1 MFALLVQFLNN
12 LTLIFIGAVI
22 LGSVDGNRIWGK
34 ELKNVQ
40 LSHVEVILFYFCQKS
55 APKEL
60 ESSF

>member
-40 LSHVEVILFYFCQKS
+40 LSHVEVILFYFC
-55 APKEL
+55 
-60 ESSF
+60 